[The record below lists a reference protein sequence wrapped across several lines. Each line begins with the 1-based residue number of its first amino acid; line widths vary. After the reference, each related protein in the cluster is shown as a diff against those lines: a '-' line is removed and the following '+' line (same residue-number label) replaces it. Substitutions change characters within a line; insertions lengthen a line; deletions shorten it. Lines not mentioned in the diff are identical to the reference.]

1 MKKTVKNILAVF
13 GAVFIAFIV
22 LSLAV
27 SIFFGGSGIASTDKV
42 GVVRI
47 EGVITDSLETNR
59 RIHEFAE
66 RKDIKAIVVRIDS
79 PGGAVGP
86 SQEIYRELKKVAGAK
101 TVIAS
106 MGAVAAS
113 GGYYIAAAADRIVAN
128 PGTITGSIGVIIE
141 FMNVEGLLSKV
152 GLKGEVIKSGRFK
165 DTGSPLRELRED
177 EKKLIQALIDDVNN
191 QFIDAVAEGRSL
203 KRADVALIADGR
215 ILSGLQAKKKGL
227 VDTLGSL
234 NDAVDI
240 AAELS
245 GIDGKPDVVYA
256 RKNSPGFF
264 TFLFGEEAS
273 GRISGLYS
281 GMNILYMAKPF
292 N

>member
-1 MKKTVKNILAVF
+1 MKKTVKNILAIF
-13 GAVFIAFIV
+13 GALFIAFII
-22 LSLAV
+22 LSLVV
-27 SIFFGGSGIASTDKV
+27 SVFFGGSGIALTDKV
-42 GVVRI
+42 GVVRV
-47 EGVITDSLETNR
+47 EGVIMDSIETNR
-59 RIHEFAE
+59 RIHEFAD

-86 SQEIYRELKKVAGAK
+86 SQEIYRELRKVAREK

-106 MGAVAAS
+106 LGSVAAS

-152 GLKGEVIKSGRFK
+152 GLKGEVIKSGRYK

-177 EKKLIQALIDDVNN
+177 ERKLIQALIDDVNN

-203 KRADVALIADGR
+203 KRPDVVKIADGR
-215 ILSGLQAKKKGL
+215 ILSGLQAKQSGL

-234 NDAVDI
+234 NDAIDLG
-240 AAELS
+240 AELA
-245 GIDGKPDVVYA
+245 GIDGKPEVVFA
-256 RKNSPGFF
+256 KKNIPGIF

-273 GRISGLYS
+273 QRLGGLYS
-281 GMNILYMAKPF
+281 GINILYMAKPF
-292 N
+292 H